1 MKKLESNFLSF
12 HLCYYLLKYFCQI
25 RGSRIQKMTV
35 KGFSITL
42 WVQKMMVKGFSITLW
57 IQKMMVKGFSI
68 IFWRPFVC
76 SSLTSFFNPVYAM
89 FFMQQFW
96 LPIVFLMTHQECHYS
111 QSDMVVIEFTGPRP
125 LYLKSPRLKPRTFQV
140 LGPWPVNSI
149 TTMSSWL

>member
-1 MKKLESNFLSF
+1 MMIK
-12 HLCYYLLKYFCQI
+12 
-25 RGSRIQKMTV
+25 V
-35 KGFSITL
+35 FSITL
-42 WVQKMMVKGFSITLW
+42 WIITKDDDKNLYHHLLVSNFTSSDLTENFRSNKMTVKGFSITLW

-96 LPIVFLMTHQECHYS
+96 LFIVFLMSHQECHYS

-125 LYLKSPRLKPRTFQV
+125 LYLKSPWLKPRTFQV
-140 LGPWPVNSI
+140 LGPWPVKSI
-149 TTMSSWL
+149 TTMSSWQ